1 MSLSQSFFKPFYEDA
16 PWLSDQ
22 LLLPNLARGH
32 SIHVLS
38 AFAPSYLFKLVDDL
52 AGTQEVEPGFLN
64 IVFFVP
70 GDLSIRSQ
78 SIARFKKYLLT
89 HSDDWNVAKFVTNA
103 LQLIKEARD
112 NEQGGLQITVQ
123 HTTQKKP
130 LTKSLAGVIVDLED
144 PDSYVSFVDAKGGDF
159 NSPVQINRSWFDDEE
174 FAAQE
179 VLGLVASAVNN
190 QNPRASLVIPTEVEE
205 WLIYLAN
212 FYEDNPP
219 VDPETLIRADEDQVA
234 EDEDEDDNPLNDEFL
249 EHLLNLEE
257 FEDEDQYGWYG
268 SDSDEFDLGPVSV
281 DVSSDKALHGHIP
294 PLEPVAAYFVGQ
306 DAIARCVCGSK
317 FIRANGCDE
326 IVWDRWALEEKEE
339 NFY

>member
-1 MSLSQSFFKPFYEDA
+1 MSLSQNFFKPFYDDA

-22 LLLPNLARGH
+22 LLLPNIARGH

-38 AFAPSYLFKLVDDL
+38 AFAPSYLFKLIDDL

-64 IVFFVP
+64 VVFFVP

-89 HSDDWNVAKFVTNA
+89 HSDDWNVAKFVANS
-103 LQLIKEARD
+103 LQLIKEARES
-112 NEQGGLQITVQ
+112 EQGGLQITVQ
-123 HTTQKKP
+123 HTTQRKP
-130 LTKSLAGVIVDLED
+130 LTKSLAGIIVDLEN
-144 PDSYVSFVDAKGGDF
+144 PDDYVSFVDTKGGDL
-159 NSPVQINRSWFDDEE
+159 NSPVQVNRSWDNEEE

-190 QNPRASLVIPTEVEE
+190 ENPRASLVIPTEVEE

-212 FYEDNPP
+212 FYENNPP
-219 VDPETLIRADEDQVA
+219 VDPESLTAAEEDVD
-234 EDEDEDDNPLNDEFL
+234 EDEDEDELTDDFL

-257 FEDEDQYGWYG
+257 FEDEEKYGWYG
-268 SDSDEFDLGPVSV
+268 SEGDEFDLGPVTV

-294 PLEPVAAYFVGQ
+294 PLEPIAANFVGPN
-306 DAIARCVCGSK
+306 AVARCVCGSK
-317 FIRANGCDE
+317 FIRTNGCEE
-326 IVWDRWALEEKEE
+326 IVWDRWALEENEE
-339 NFY
+339 EFH